1 MLNRVS
7 PQKTAACPRGQYT
20 RLLCYKDTSF
30 LLLLEHYTLDPK
42 FPYEDI
48 ETKKA

>member
-1 MLNRVS
+1 MVNRVG
-7 PQKTAACPRGQYT
+7 PQKIAACPRGQYT

-42 FPYEDI
+42 FPYEDT